1 MKKTYCAEM
10 APQPLFTLFTSS
22 KPQKRNLYRVHQHT
36 ELELGWILRGEGE
49 YILDGASYD
58 AQPGD
63 LFLVRGNEQHCI
75 PTIRTPTLDAFNIH
89 LTVPYLWG
97 TAADYADPA
106 RLRRLVGTGD
116 VPHRFRGDAVL
127 NGLLTQLMDS
137 AQSDA
142 PESRH
147 PARAG
152 ADRRPL
158 HRAAHPRP
166 DGARSPAQPLALF
179 GRIQV
184 RHRHRAVRICAPP
197 AHRARRPP
205 AAHHRRYRPRRRAG
219 LRLPQPRQLQQAVQ
233 KDHRRRAQRPAE
245 TRLTALRFDFQI
257 RPNQILGEFLSIQA
271 KIVWI
276 FMRSPCNCIHKL
288 FLPRFFRRFHLFFSN
303 FLGKVLCNA
312 T

>member
-142 PESRH
+142 PESRFAVRRTMIALIDGH
-147 PARAG
+147 FTEPLTLDRMAREARLSRSHFSAEFKSVTG
-152 ADRRPL
+152 IAPYEYVLLRR
-158 HRAAHPRP
+158 
-166 DGARSPAQPLALF
+166 
-179 GRIQV
+179 IE
-184 RHRHRAVRICAPP
+184 RAVRL
-197 AHRARRPP
+197 
-205 AAHHRRYRPRRRAG
+205 
-219 LRLPQPRQLQQAVQ
+219 LRTTDDTVLAV
-233 KDHRRRAQRPAE
+233 AQDCGFRSLASFNKLFKKITGAVPS
-245 TRLTALRFDFQI
+245 ALR
-257 RPNQILGEFLSIQA
+257 NNG
-271 KIVWI
+271 
-276 FMRSPCNCIHKL
+276 
-288 FLPRFFRRFHLFFSN
+288 
-303 FLGKVLCNA
+303 
-312 T
+312 

>member
-142 PESRH
+142 PESRF
-147 PARAG
+147 AVRRTMIALIAAL
-152 ADRRPL
+152 ADRLPPDGSAPAA
-158 HRAAHPRP
+158 AAHWADIQR
-166 DGARSPAQPLALF
+166 ALALIDGHF
-179 GRIQV
+179 TEPLTLDRMAREARLSRSHFSAEFKSVTGIAPYEYVLLRRIE
-184 RHRHRAVRICAPP
+184 RAVRL
-197 AHRARRPP
+197 
-205 AAHHRRYRPRRRAG
+205 
-219 LRLPQPRQLQQAVQ
+219 LRTTDDTVLAV
-233 KDHRRRAQRPAE
+233 AQDCGFRSLASFNKLFKKITGVVPS
-245 TRLTALRFDFQI
+245 ALRK
-257 RPNQILGEFLSIQA
+257 P
-271 KIVWI
+271 V
-276 FMRSPCNCIHKL
+276 
-288 FLPRFFRRFHLFFSN
+288 
-303 FLGKVLCNA
+303 
-312 T
+312 